1 MSGPT
6 PHFSWAEL
14 TVRKGVQGADLAHL
28 TPATRASLT
37 RLAQVLEV
45 IRTAV
50 GQPLRV
56 TSGYRHGDPLQHG
69 AGQAADIQADGLS
82 PLYLL
87 RLVRRA
93 SNAGL
98 MPHPLRQ
105 VIAESLHG
113 DEESVSE
120 PMGEGS
126 GQWLHVAI
134 MGIEGEQFAR
144 ASKST
149 YLQSWD
155 PTDGPR
161 VYRSVP
167 A

>member
-6 PHFSWAEL
+6 PHFTWAEL
-14 TVRKGVQGADLAHL
+14 TTRRGVQGADLARL
-28 TPATRASLT
+28 TPSARAALT
-37 RLAQVLEV
+37 RLAQVLEA
-45 IRTAV
+45 IRREV

-87 RLVRRA
+87 RLVRRM
-93 SNAGL
+93 SNAGAL
-98 MPHPLRQ
+98 PHPLRQ
-105 VIAESLHG
+105 IIAESLHG

-126 GQWLHVAI
+126 GQWVHVAI
-134 MGIEGEQFAR
+134 MGREGEPFAR
-144 ASKST
+144 AANSMWLS
-149 YLQSWD
+149 SWD
-155 PTDGPR
+155 PTDGAR
-161 VYRSVP
+161 VYRSVS
-167 A
+167 

>member
-6 PHFSWAEL
+6 PHFTWAEL
-14 TVRKGVQGADLAHL
+14 TARKGVQGADLARL
-28 TPATRASLT
+28 TPATRVALT
-37 RLAQVLEV
+37 RLAQVLEA
-45 IRTAV
+45 IRREV

-87 RLVRRA
+87 RLVRRMA
-93 SNAGL
+93 NAGL
-98 MPHPLRQ
+98 LPHPIRQ
-105 VIAESLHG
+105 VIAESMHG
-113 DEESVSE
+113 DEASVSE

-126 GQWLHVAI
+126 GQWLHIAI
-134 MGIEGEQFAR
+134 LGRDGEPFAR
-144 ASKST
+144 PANSA
-149 YLQSWD
+149 YLASWD
-155 PTDGPR
+155 PTDGAR
-161 VYRSVP
+161 VYRGV

>member
-6 PHFSWAEL
+6 PHFTWNEL
-14 TVRKGVQGADLAHL
+14 TTRKGVAGADLDKLPHL
-28 TPATRASLT
+28 ARHNLT
-37 RLAQVLEV
+37 RLAECLEV
-45 IRTAV
+45 IRATV
-50 GQPLRV
+50 GKPLRV

-69 AGQAADIQADGLS
+69 QGQAADIQADGLS

-87 RLVRRA
+87 RLVRRLH
-93 SNAGL
+93 NAGL
-98 MPHPLRQ
+98 FPHALRQ

-113 DEESVSE
+113 DEASVSE

-134 MGIEGEQFAR
+134 LGREGEPFAR
-144 ASKST
+144 QANSA
-149 YLQSWD
+149 YLASWD
-155 PTDGPR
+155 PTDGAR
-161 VYRSVP
+161 VYRGV

>member
-1 MSGPT
+1 MTSGPS
-6 PHFSWAEL
+6 PHFTWAEL
-14 TVRKGVQGADLAHL
+14 TIRQGKQGADERHL
-28 TPATRASLT
+28 TPATRATLT
-37 RLAQVLEV
+37 RLADVLEV
-45 IRTAV
+45 IRREV

-56 TSGYRHGDPLQHG
+56 TSGYRHGDSFQHG
-69 AGQAADIQADGLS
+69 SGQAADIQADGLS

-87 RLVRRA
+87 RLVRRLA
-93 SNAGL
+93 NAGQL
-98 MPHPLRQ
+98 PHPLRQ

-113 DEESVSE
+113 DEASVSE

-134 MGIEGEQFAR
+134 MGTGAEPFAR
-144 ASKST
+144 AAGSAWMT
-149 YLQSWD
+149 SWD

-161 VYRSVP
+161 VYRGV